1 MLGGAP
7 GGLHLGGPPVIEMTA
22 ADRARTTRNLL
33 FVDRRT
39 GELRSAVY
47 TDELHR
53 TAKGWRIAYC
63 RCQFLVAEGLRD
75 RP

>member
-1 MLGGAP
+1 
-7 GGLHLGGPPVIEMTA
+7 
-22 ADRARTTRNLL
+22 L

-39 GELRSAVY
+39 GESRQAVY

-53 TAKGWRIAYC
+53 TAAGWRIAHTRC
-63 RCQFLVAEGLRD
+63 RFLVAEGLSD